1 MLTMPTPAW
10 SITGNTRLVGLVGW
24 PVEHS
29 LSPAMHNAA
38 FQALGMDW
46 RYVPLPVP
54 PDQVG
59 AAIRGL
65 GALGVDG
72 VNVTVP
78 HKQAVIPH
86 LNSVTPRVQQLGAV
100 NTIVIGRGADGPAVL
115 SGFNTD
121 DKGFIRALR
130 EGGFE
135 PTDCRA
141 LVLGAGGSAR
151 AIVFGLIWSGA
162 TSIVV
167 LNRTLERAEALV
179 ADLKSHFPDTTLKAA
194 SLTSPVLEEHA
205 ASADLLV
212 NTTSLGMWPHVKDSP
227 WPESLPFPQQ
237 LTVFD
242 LVYRPRQTRLLQQ
255 AETAGAPTVDGL
267 GMLLYQAALAFEM
280 WTGEWPPV
288 EVMWAALEK
297 RD

>member
-1 MLTMPTPAW
+1 
-10 SITGNTRLVGLVGW
+10 
-24 PVEHS
+24 
-29 LSPAMHNAA
+29 MHNAA

-54 PDQVG
+54 PDQVE
-59 AAIRGL
+59 AALRGL
-65 GALGVDG
+65 PALGFDG

-78 HKQAVIPH
+78 HKQAVIPY
-86 LNSVTPRVQQLGAV
+86 LNSITPRVQQLGAV
-100 NTIVIGRGADGPAVL
+100 NTIVIGRRADGKATL
-115 SGFNTD
+115 GGFNTD
-121 DKGFIRALR
+121 DQGFIRALR

-135 PTDCRA
+135 PTDCRV

-162 TSIVV
+162 ASIVV
-167 LNRTLERAEALV
+167 VNRTLARAEALI
-179 ADLKSHFPDTTLKAA
+179 ASFESYASNTALLAAPLTPATLA
-194 SLTSPVLEEHA
+194 EHA
-205 ASADLLV
+205 ATADLLV
-212 NTTSLGMWPHVKDSP
+212 NTTSLGMWPHTEGSP
-227 WPESLPFPQQ
+227 WPNSLPLPQQ
-237 LTVFD
+237 LAVFD
-242 LVYRPRQTRLLQQ
+242 LVYRPRQTKLLRQ
-255 AETAGAPTVDGL
+255 AETAGARAIDGL